1 MEGRISKWRRYTSK
15 MCKRKWKAVDRG
27 VNPEPVPNNREPI
40 FLGYLGENRLSGPGR
55 FEAENE
61 S

>member
-27 VNPEPVPNNREPI
+27 VNPEPVHDYWVI
-40 FLGYLGENRLSGPGR
+40 TENRLSGLGR
-55 FEAENE
+55 FKAEIE